1 MSAFEFL
8 KSNRTPYFLMFFTVL
23 FWGLSWPVGSIVAK
37 EFGPNVFTAAFIRF
51 SIAIPFLLIF
61 ALFIDKGIKIPKSY
75 LPKIAVLGLLQ
86 ITIYN
91 FMYLSGLRF
100 TSSSDASIIIAAN
113 PSLTAIFSSLL
124 YSDEKLSIKRLIG
137 IITAFLG
144 VVTIFVDSP
153 NTDVE
158 NRLLGNILIFSG
170 ALVWALY
177 TSFSRPVY
185 DKISPLRFQVW
196 ATIFGW
202 LMLGVISLFEK
213 PWTLEYTQEGISG
226 LFYLGLF
233 AAAISNTFFSYSV
246 KKIGPT
252 KTAIFVNTVPLI
264 GVLSSIIILGDSF
277 SLVYVFAFLLI
288 VFGVNVVNNS

>member
-61 ALFIDKGIKIPKSY
+61 ALVIDKGIKIPKSY

-124 YSDEKLSIKRLIG
+124 YTDEKLSIKRLIG
-137 IITAFLG
+137 ITTAFLG

-158 NRLLGNILIFSG
+158 NRLLKYINFFRSTCLGTLHF
-170 ALVWALY
+170 
-177 TSFSRPVY
+177 F
-185 DKISPLRFQVW
+185 FQ
-196 ATIFGW
+196 TC
-202 LMLGVISLFEK
+202 L
-213 PWTLEYTQEGISG
+213 
-226 LFYLGLF
+226 
-233 AAAISNTFFSYSV
+233 
-246 KKIGPT
+246 
-252 KTAIFVNTVPLI
+252 
-264 GVLSSIIILGDSF
+264 
-277 SLVYVFAFLLI
+277 
-288 VFGVNVVNNS
+288 